1 MTDFINYTSCFMAMC
16 CFWLS
21 ILCSVCYDVCH
32 HRHVRYK
39 GTVAAILMKLSAL
52 WHCEDALQVCSPI
65 HRYYA
70 NGTYQKSAPEKK
82 TAGLPVSSTSDME
95 FGTEF
100 FWCQF
105 LVTNR
110 ACCIFVPVY
119 GTDIWC
125 RCVMGITVN
134 YAVTRSSWKANIG

>member
-1 MTDFINYTSCFMAMC
+1 MAMC

-82 TAGLPVSSTSDME
+82 RRAYLFLAHLTWNSVPNFSGAS
-95 FGTEF
+95 
-100 FWCQF
+100 FW
-105 LVTNR
+105 
-110 ACCIFVPVY
+110 
-119 GTDIWC
+119 
-125 RCVMGITVN
+125 
-134 YAVTRSSWKANIG
+134 